1 MSFVNV
7 GEYTYQD
14 ILDAFVAPLRDPR
27 DEIDAPILRSDLLDL
42 KDLKP
47 GMEWQGTVRNVVDF
61 GAFVDWGFH
70 DDGLVHVSKMST
82 GYIKHPL
89 EAVSVGQIIKVWVLE
104 VDLKKGRLQLTMID
118 PNAPKQEEQKVK
130 QPKPQFNKPKPQNR
144 KPQVDPEAEK
154 QRRQRE
160 EQKAKRDEYRRRQE
174 ERFEKQ
180 MQALKSK
187 FGN

>member
-1 MSFVNV
+1 MS
-7 GEYTYQD
+7 
-14 ILDAFVAPLRDPR
+14 
-27 DEIDAPILRSDLLDL
+27 
-42 KDLKP
+42 
-47 GMEWQGTVRNVVDF
+47 
-61 GAFVDWGFH
+61 
-70 DDGLVHVSKMST
+70 SKF
-82 GYIKHPL
+82 IKHPL
-89 EAVSVGQIIKVWVLE
+89 EAVHVGQIVKVWVLE

-180 MQALKSK
+180 MQALKSR